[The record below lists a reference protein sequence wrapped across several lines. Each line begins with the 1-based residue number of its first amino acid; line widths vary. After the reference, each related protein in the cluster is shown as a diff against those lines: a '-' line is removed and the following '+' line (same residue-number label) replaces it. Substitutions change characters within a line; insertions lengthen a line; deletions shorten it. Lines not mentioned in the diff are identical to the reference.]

1 MELINSLLLW
11 ILVGGSVLGV
21 IYVIVSIAVGR
32 YFYKEYKKSEEYHAN
47 HAKKMEEKRKE
58 FDEQHRKFKEKMDKF
73 R

>member
-1 MELINSLLLW
+1 MELINNVLPW

-47 HAKKMEEKRKE
+47 HAKKIEEKKKE
-58 FDEQHRKFKEKMDKF
+58 ADEQHRKFKDKMNKF